1 MSLSLLISKIEKET
15 DKIEKTISEK
25 INTSNN
31 TSKIYIILDE
41 YTSLESSLENYI
53 YSNIG
58 DNGQINIS
66 NNNIT
71 DDGMFQQSNQLEYN
85 NIYNKKK
92 ALKILRKILLDKFID
107 NDKKRIEFLHKINQI
122 IYLDGLAKNINPK
135 DIIKNLGQNKSLE
148 ENQNIKFY
156 NNICNIFIQ
165 NNDAMLINKLIS
177 TNNTTKRIKK
187 IPNFIIFD
195 FHELIKQKIFIDWSL
210 NYNVLLKDLILSEVE
225 EPDFKCIYKF
235 YRDFFNDKITL
246 FDNKYLFS
254 SPEENMK
261 FKTLL
266 FNAIFLSNSKMINSS
281 SNQKTFFNNV
291 TRYLLLFG
299 FDKNKC
305 RFSQI
310 ISNAMQNSTNEIKDK
325 TFKELLNLIYYEKKG
340 NIFMFTIWCLSMV
353 FNNILIFDET
363 ENKIS
368 FSPVLNCSARAKNF
382 FYNFLQK
389 LDNYIFY
396 FNISFHNSSI
406 GYNAQIEN
414 YVFAE
419 LTKSYTKVLYD
430 EQNKYKINLTGKKIF
445 KLIQKLCKS
454 CVKNAKKVENILDDI
469 EDEDYVD
476 ELEENSFENNPWD
489 EIESSQLYSL
499 YFQFMKKYIILEKQD
514 ENKYIKQGKE
524 IFNILLC
531 NKPNDTDKNEINFD
545 NNNIPKIKFN
555 YNNELL
561 IPVDILNTATQIMI
575 CISGDCEDINGNYEI
590 FNQIINQRHIE
601 NIDYYIYKWSS
612 YEIYSNNENNTKE
625 NIAKI
630 YGKLLAYIIAS
641 KEIFKFQ
648 TISFLTIG
656 IGDLV
661 LKSCLEELSTKIN
674 NVIDITDLIQDIILI
689 DSNADFS
696 LDSIQNF
703 VNLKLV
709 AGKLINIYNKN
720 YSKIE
725 MPINKDY
732 RKSYSIVGI
741 NQKSDKGEDK
751 DYFINCLPDI
761 YNFDMVNELNIS
773 NKDYIFEINYILKKV
788 KEKIYE
794 NY

>member
-1 MSLSLLISKIEKET
+1 M
-15 DKIEKTISEK
+15 
-25 INTSNN
+25 
-31 TSKIYIILDE
+31 
-41 YTSLESSLENYI
+41 
-53 YSNIG
+53 
-58 DNGQINIS
+58 
-66 NNNIT
+66 
-71 DDGMFQQSNQLEYN
+71 
-85 NIYNKKK
+85 
-92 ALKILRKILLDKFID
+92 
-107 NDKKRIEFLHKINQI
+107 
-122 IYLDGLAKNINPK
+122 
-135 DIIKNLGQNKSLE
+135 
-148 ENQNIKFY
+148 
-156 NNICNIFIQ
+156 
-165 NNDAMLINKLIS
+165 
-177 TNNTTKRIKK
+177 
-187 IPNFIIFD
+187 
-195 FHELIKQKIFIDWSL
+195 
-210 NYNVLLKDLILSEVE
+210 E
-225 EPDFKCIYKF
+225 EPDFKCIYKY

-281 SNQKTFFNNV
+281 SNQKIFFNNV

-325 TFKELLNLIYYEKKG
+325 TFKELLNLIYYEKNG
-340 NIFMFTIWCLSMV
+340 NIFMFTIWCLSMI

-368 FSPVLNCSARAKNF
+368 FSPVLNCSARSKNF

-445 KLIQKLCKS
+445 KLIQKLCNS
-454 CVKNAKKVENILDDI
+454 CVKNAKKAENILDDI
-469 EDEDYVD
+469 EEEDYED

-489 EIESSQLYSL
+489 ELESSQLYNL
-499 YFQFMKKYIILEKQD
+499 FFQFMKKYIILEKQN

-524 IFNILLC
+524 ILNIFLC
-531 NKPNDTDKNEINFD
+531 NKVNNTDKNEINLE
-545 NNNIPKIKFN
+545 NNIPKIKLN
-555 YNNELL
+555 YNNDLL
-561 IPVDILNTATQIMI
+561 IPVDTLNTATQIMI

-590 FNQIINQRHIE
+590 FYQIINQRHLE

-612 YEIYSNNENNTKE
+612 YEIYSNNENITKE

-630 YGKLLAYIIAS
+630 YGKLLAYIISS

-648 TISFLTIG
+648 TISFLVIG
-656 IGDLV
+656 IGDVV
-661 LKSCLEELSTKIN
+661 LKSCLDELSTKIN

-696 LDSIQNF
+696 LDSNQNF
-703 VNLKLV
+703 MNLKLI
-709 AGKLINIYNKN
+709 AGKLINIYKKNK
-720 YSKIE
+720 SKIE
-725 MPINKDY
+725 IPINKNY

-741 NQKSDKGEDK
+741 NLKNDKGEDK

-761 YNFDMVNELNIS
+761 YNFDLINELNIS
-773 NKDYIFEINYILKKV
+773 YKDYIYEINYILKKV